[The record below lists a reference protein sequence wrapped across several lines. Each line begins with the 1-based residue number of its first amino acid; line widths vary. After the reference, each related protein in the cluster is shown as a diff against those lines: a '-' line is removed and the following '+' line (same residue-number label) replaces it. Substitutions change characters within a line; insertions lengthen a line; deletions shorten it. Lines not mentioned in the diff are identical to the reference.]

1 LDEDNGNE
9 FSNSGGRLSLFTLGK
24 IYRWLAR
31 GKIMALFSKS
41 FMMSNSGPLSE
52 SLPQKQMPI
61 IKMPIVFE
69 RKVSK
74 RSEEETL
81 ERRTFP
87 DPGNN
92 LDDEDRNIETFDNPG
107 LMNKWLSRA
116 HGNNELSATMFRIKQ
131 PKQKLMS
138 LKSQLSIKAL
148 PSSKPSISSSS
159 SSSSKKSMSKIS
171 RTPNTDSL
179 RRQSA
184 SSSIESSETS
194 TRRSRSSRRASV
206 RPEFVLCTH
215 IRPDCLCAR
224 RAQSK
229 ENIRVSEENLPSLVE
244 KPRSRSRQ
252 VSKSAVTRRNLSV
265 TDKVP
270 TVAPRLTQSQEWI
283 SRPATDYYTKVW
295 DKLVDEAAHN
305 VHNFDTGKTKQP
317 FKYVKRI

>member
-1 LDEDNGNE
+1 
-9 FSNSGGRLSLFTLGK
+9 
-24 IYRWLAR
+24 
-31 GKIMALFSKS
+31 MALFSKS

-116 HGNNELSATMFRIKQ
+116 HGNNELSATMF
-131 PKQKLMS
+131 S
-138 LKSQLSIKAL
+138 
-148 PSSKPSISSSS
+148 
-159 SSSSKKSMSKIS
+159 S

-194 TRRSRSSRRASV
+194 TRRSRSSRR
-206 RPEFVLCTH
+206 
-215 IRPDCLCAR
+215 
-224 RAQSK
+224 
-229 ENIRVSEENLPSLVE
+229 
-244 KPRSRSRQ
+244 
-252 VSKSAVTRRNLSV
+252 
-265 TDKVP
+265 
-270 TVAPRLTQSQEWI
+270 
-283 SRPATDYYTKVW
+283 
-295 DKLVDEAAHN
+295 
-305 VHNFDTGKTKQP
+305 
-317 FKYVKRI
+317 